1 MNEKPSPKPVPPPG
15 ASADPTDAEPLPPEK
30 QPVPVSAPAAPP
42 AASVVIAAPASE
54 DAGELVRLRQERD
67 TLSSVAKDRERR
79 ISELEDENK
88 RLKFPPTPAETK
100 KRSWLDGLDKYF
112 PAHE

>member
-1 MNEKPSPKPVPPPG
+1 MNEKPSPKP
-15 ASADPTDAEPLPPEK
+15 DPTDAEPLPPEK
-30 QPVPVSAPAAPP
+30 QPVVVAAPAAPP
-42 AASVVIAAPASE
+42 AATVVSQAPASE